1 MEDATKSEISPQ
13 RQPLSDSRSEPI
25 LQVNPRTPS
34 SEQRRV
40 SGHRADPYTYS
51 KPPQIPK
58 RWHCPDCTWFNDDKH
73 YNCLRCNSSRTKRS
87 LQWRCSSCSWH
98 NRRSGSR
105 CNKCNSFNTDEVQL
119 AENAKHWK
127 IRYSKSREQPA
138 FNYRQAL
145 DSNESAEAQRRRLQE
160 QRLEA
165 DRAERLEKAKGAHF
179 VGFERSNAAD
189 DPVPSAGEAAK
200 PHGRPEPGRSE
211 NKQEPAA
218 PISSNSLA
226 GPGSSRSETRN
237 IQLQHRQQPDQK
249 QPPTQA
255 PVPNTKQSQVASRPI
270 TVPDVRP
277 SYLSSAYEP
286 AWPQS
291 ETSRAPGSSTP
302 DFGTGWGSYKSEEL
316 TLSDAERDQ
325 RPAAVVRASPPPT
338 EEVSHRYR
346 TSDVVTDG
354 TKARLSEQQDSP
366 IRASGRKR
374 SEFSADI
381 SWLDSTSSTPA
392 STAPVSRR
400 RNIDEAYGEISWLEA
415 TSPTPSSRDEP
426 SPKYAEKDTYTP
438 AYSVQDASSKDP
450 PQEVVVNGAA
460 SRNSQSPAP
469 TTQPATRQRSGG
481 KPYIA
486 RDALGDIEFA
496 PSTKRARTESS
507 SYAPGRA
514 LRRPRHV
521 REAMEEYDDE
531 LDEDVE
537 EKRQRRRAQRKKEKA
552 MQKNKLPPTPI
563 YLPEF
568 ISVSNLARVLKVRVE
583 DFARKMQDLGFD
595 ETNSDHVVDA
605 EVAGLIAA
613 EFNFEAMV
621 DTASEGQ
628 DLQARPPAEDKAVL
642 PPRPPIVTIMGH
654 VDHGK
659 TTLLDYLRKSSVA
672 ASEHG
677 GITQHIGAFSVSM
690 PGGRSIT
697 FLDTPGHA
705 AFLSMRQRGATVT
718 DVVILVVAA
727 DDSVKPQTI
736 EAIKHAQAAKVPMIV
751 AINKVDKEDKNI
763 DRVKGDLARYG
774 VEIEDYGGDTQVV
787 QVSGKTG
794 AGLDTLE
801 EAIVAQADII
811 DMRAQVDGPSEGWIL
826 EATTKK
832 GGRVA
837 TVLVRRGT
845 IRKGDIIVAGST
857 WARIR
862 TLKDAAGVQ
871 VMQAGPGIP
880 VEVDGWKDQ
889 PVAGDEVLQ
898 AESEQQA
905 KSAVAFR
912 LVRAEKER
920 LATDM
925 AAVNESRRLEQEKR
939 EAAAATSDNASSTDA
954 EVPPA
959 AASTA
964 AESKAAPPSA
974 QDTTVRLPLILK
986 ADVSG
991 SVEACL
997 NTITALG
1004 NSQIHAQVLRSSV
1017 GPVSESDLDL
1027 ASSSSALIVNFNQT
1041 TTPEMQSLAS
1051 RMDVTLLEESIIY
1064 RLTDAVKAKL
1074 EALLPSKIETRVLGE
1089 AEVAQR
1095 FEIGVGGRRKIWV
1108 AGCKVRNGVVSRANK
1123 VKVLRKEEM
1132 VYDGPLTSLK
1142 NAKKDVTEIRRG
1154 SECGMAFG
1162 NWAEFAIGDQVQCYE
1177 EKEIKQTFSV
1187 LQLSEVPSPSKS
1199 IDPRTPRFWGPHHV
1213 ERLAKKIENG
1223 RLSDQSLSSDAPF
1236 AFWLSSCVMK
1246 GVFLSAQELSCLLAG
1261 FALPY
1266 RFHAMDPLSIVA
1278 GVLGITT
1285 VVAQTSK
1292 NLYELVDG
1300 IRSAPSE
1307 IKNISRDTHAFYSI
1321 LFSLESSLRDPKISA
1336 VIAED
1341 DSLTALV
1348 GNLRD
1353 PLAHCSSVLGQMMIK
1368 IQSFVRPVDGEQ
1380 WRMSSN
1386 DLKWYFGKKEI
1397 LELAARVEASK
1408 ATLDTGLTAVGTLC
1422 SVKII
1427 AAGTVV
1433 PRKAIRRGSN
1443 DTDAGFALRRYAE
1456 EKDSVSPYANSQAPP
1471 SPPLE
1476 AFKHNLRLDSES
1488 STTLQGTESTSKD
1501 STADKLERLRRA
1513 ENQRHA
1519 LLSAAQSGDNLL
1531 LELAL
1536 VEGADVNSKGP
1547 DGKAPMHVAAIYG
1560 NVDCIE
1566 TMLDNGADIDIKQ
1579 TPRGDAGARK
1589 FEGSRSPLHW
1599 AVAKGHQDV
1608 VQLLIDRG
1616 ATVDA
1621 KNYTDRTPLQE
1632 AFMGSHTSIAE
1643 LLLVSGAS
1651 VNTKDN
1657 ELWTPLHQASNNNS
1671 PLISTLLD
1679 KGCEIEAVTSNAT
1692 IWTGGNRFRVATPL
1706 FLAAANGNEAAVKT
1720 LLERG
1725 ANPRC
1730 RNVIGEMPIHVA
1742 CWRGYA
1748 GVVKQML
1755 DAGVGI
1761 EERDLTFDE
1770 TPLIKAAS
1778 TGQQLV
1784 LKLLLERGAD
1794 IHAVNP
1800 YGRNALNHA
1809 RLHRKTGNEE
1819 AVHFLEGWYQQ
1830 ENPAV
1835 KKAHQ

>member
-1 MEDATKSEISPQ
+1 M
-13 RQPLSDSRSEPI
+13 
-25 LQVNPRTPS
+25 
-34 SEQRRV
+34 
-40 SGHRADPYTYS
+40 
-51 KPPQIPK
+51 
-58 RWHCPDCTWFNDDKH
+58 
-73 YNCLRCNSSRTKRS
+73 
-87 LQWRCSSCSWH
+87 
-98 NRRSGSR
+98 
-105 CNKCNSFNTDEVQL
+105 
-119 AENAKHWK
+119 
-127 IRYSKSREQPA
+127 
-138 FNYRQAL
+138 
-145 DSNESAEAQRRRLQE
+145 
-160 QRLEA
+160 
-165 DRAERLEKAKGAHF
+165 
-179 VGFERSNAAD
+179 
-189 DPVPSAGEAAK
+189 
-200 PHGRPEPGRSE
+200 
-211 NKQEPAA
+211 
-218 PISSNSLA
+218 
-226 GPGSSRSETRN
+226 
-237 IQLQHRQQPDQK
+237 
-249 QPPTQA
+249 
-255 PVPNTKQSQVASRPI
+255 
-270 TVPDVRP
+270 PDVRP

-286 AWPQS
+286 ARPQS
-291 ETSRAPGSSTP
+291 ESSRAPRSSTP

-316 TLSDAERDQ
+316 TLTDAERDQ
-325 RPAAVVRASPPPT
+325 RPAAVVRVSPPPT
-338 EEVSHRYR
+338 EEASYRYR
-346 TSDVVTDG
+346 NSDVVTDG
-354 TKARLSEQQDSP
+354 TKARPSEQLDSP

-381 SWLDSTSSTPA
+381 SWLDSTSPTPA
-392 STAPVSRR
+392 STSPVSRR

-426 SPKYAEKDTYTP
+426 SPKYAGKDTYTP
-438 AYSVQDASSKDP
+438 AYSVQDASSKDL
-450 PQEVVVNGAA
+450 PQQVVVNGAA

-469 TTQPATRQRSGG
+469 TTQPATMQRSGG

-595 ETNSDHVVDA
+595 ETSSNHVVDA

-811 DMRAQVDGPSEGWIL
+811 DMRAQIDGPSEGWIL

-905 KSAVAFR
+905 KSVVAFR
-912 LVRAEKER
+912 LGRAEKEQ
-920 LATDM
+920 LATDV

-939 EAAAATSDNASSTDA
+939 EAAAAASENATSTDT
-954 EVPPA
+954 EVPA
-959 AASTA
+959 AASAT
-964 AESKAAPPSA
+964 AESKAAPPSG
-974 QDTTVRLPLILK
+974 QDTTITLPLILK

-1027 ASSSSALIVNFNQT
+1027 ASSSSALIINFNQT

-1074 EALLPSKIETRVLGE
+1074 EALLPPKIETRVLGE

-1123 VKVLRKEEM
+1123 VKVLRKEEVVFDGKHTSPYP
-1132 VYDGPLTSLK
+1132 VYD
-1142 NAKKDVTEIRRG
+1142 
-1154 SECGMAFG
+1154 
-1162 NWAEFAIGDQVQCYE
+1162 
-1177 EKEIKQTFSV
+1177 
-1187 LQLSEVPSPSKS
+1187 
-1199 IDPRTPRFWGPHHV
+1199 
-1213 ERLAKKIENG
+1213 
-1223 RLSDQSLSSDAPF
+1223 
-1236 AFWLSSCVMK
+1236 
-1246 GVFLSAQELSCLLAG
+1246 
-1261 FALPY
+1261 
-1266 RFHAMDPLSIVA
+1266 
-1278 GVLGITT
+1278 
-1285 VVAQTSK
+1285 
-1292 NLYELVDG
+1292 
-1300 IRSAPSE
+1300 
-1307 IKNISRDTHAFYSI
+1307 
-1321 LFSLESSLRDPKISA
+1321 
-1336 VIAED
+1336 
-1341 DSLTALV
+1341 
-1348 GNLRD
+1348 
-1353 PLAHCSSVLGQMMIK
+1353 
-1368 IQSFVRPVDGEQ
+1368 SF
-1380 WRMSSN
+1380 
-1386 DLKWYFGKKEI
+1386 
-1397 LELAARVEASK
+1397 
-1408 ATLDTGLTAVGTLC
+1408 
-1422 SVKII
+1422 
-1427 AAGTVV
+1427 
-1433 PRKAIRRGSN
+1433 
-1443 DTDAGFALRRYAE
+1443 DTD
-1456 EKDSVSPYANSQAPP
+1456 S
-1471 SPPLE
+1471 
-1476 AFKHNLRLDSES
+1476 
-1488 STTLQGTESTSKD
+1488 
-1501 STADKLERLRRA
+1501 
-1513 ENQRHA
+1513 
-1519 LLSAAQSGDNLL
+1519 
-1531 LELAL
+1531 
-1536 VEGADVNSKGP
+1536 
-1547 DGKAPMHVAAIYG
+1547 
-1560 NVDCIE
+1560 
-1566 TMLDNGADIDIKQ
+1566 
-1579 TPRGDAGARK
+1579 
-1589 FEGSRSPLHW
+1589 
-1599 AVAKGHQDV
+1599 
-1608 VQLLIDRG
+1608 
-1616 ATVDA
+1616 
-1621 KNYTDRTPLQE
+1621 
-1632 AFMGSHTSIAE
+1632 
-1643 LLLVSGAS
+1643 
-1651 VNTKDN
+1651 
-1657 ELWTPLHQASNNNS
+1657 
-1671 PLISTLLD
+1671 
-1679 KGCEIEAVTSNAT
+1679 
-1692 IWTGGNRFRVATPL
+1692 
-1706 FLAAANGNEAAVKT
+1706 
-1720 LLERG
+1720 
-1725 ANPRC
+1725 
-1730 RNVIGEMPIHVA
+1730 
-1742 CWRGYA
+1742 
-1748 GVVKQML
+1748 
-1755 DAGVGI
+1755 
-1761 EERDLTFDE
+1761 
-1770 TPLIKAAS
+1770 
-1778 TGQQLV
+1778 
-1784 LKLLLERGAD
+1784 
-1794 IHAVNP
+1794 
-1800 YGRNALNHA
+1800 
-1809 RLHRKTGNEE
+1809 
-1819 AVHFLEGWYQQ
+1819 
-1830 ENPAV
+1830 
-1835 KKAHQ
+1835 